1 MSFFGFRTLRRP
13 ILVIA
18 LSVGIVDAGLS
29 FAACSSTDRTI
40 DSSSGNP
47 GEGGSEGG
55 DPTDGGKD
63 GPVTPTDSGK
73 TTCAMPV
80 KKGPCDLIL
89 QDCPKDSKGKDQE
102 CVVGGT
108 ADDPVTECV
117 TVQASQQLPLGRGC
131 CPNGSGN
138 PCLPG
143 LNCVGRPCEDGGPIS
158 GRCSPACCKGND
170 TACGVSDPEGITGA
184 CDLTIVNSKNKPL
197 YDTCSY
203 RERCKPFKVEP
214 CKAGQVCLTEDKL
227 GTASCLSSF
236 GKGNGEACTF
246 ANECADGFICAG
258 SGDAGKCRMVCLL
271 PNTTHPFDAGVED
284 GGPLMGGCIAGETCR
299 IAFDPDDLP
308 GWFGACSDGGT

>member
-1 MSFFGFRTLRRP
+1 MSFFGLRGIRRTV
-13 ILVIA
+13 VICA
-18 LSVGIVDAGLS
+18 LALGVVDAGLS
-29 FAACSSTDRTI
+29 IAACSSTERNI
-40 DSSSGNP
+40 GSSSGDTNEAGP
-47 GEGGSEGG
+47 DG
-55 DPTDGGKD
+55 DTTPDGGRD
-63 GPVTPTDSGK
+63 SGPNPTDSGK
-73 TTCAMPV
+73 VTCEMPV

-102 CVVGGT
+102 CIVGGT
-108 ADDPVTECV
+108 EDAPVTECV
-117 TVQASQQLPLGRGC
+117 AVQASQQLALGRGC
-131 CPNGSGN
+131 CNNGGTN

-170 TACGVSDPEGITGA
+170 TACGASDPEGITGA

-203 RERCKPFKVEP
+203 RERCKPFQVEP
-214 CKAGQVCLTEDKL
+214 CKSGQVCLVEDKL
-227 GTASCLSSF
+227 GTAACLSSF
-236 GKGNGEACTF
+236 GKGNGQPCTF
-246 ANECADGFICAG
+246 ANECSDGFICAG

-284 GGPLMGGCIAGETCR
+284 GGPLKGGCISGETCR

-308 GWFGACSDGGT
+308 GWFGACSDGGL